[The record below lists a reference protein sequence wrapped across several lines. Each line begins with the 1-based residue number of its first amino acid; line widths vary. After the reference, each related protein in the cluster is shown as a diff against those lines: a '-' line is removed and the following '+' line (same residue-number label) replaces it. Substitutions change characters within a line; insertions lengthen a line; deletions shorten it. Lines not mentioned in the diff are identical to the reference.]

1 MKYLYPILALS
12 LLINA
17 CSSDDSGNNV
27 TINSSSSV
35 IASSA
40 STSAVDYT
48 AGQRMLNLL
57 GKGINLG
64 NAWDSHRNW
73 SDSTDS
79 YEVIADTRLDDYWNN
94 SIEDKYFQIIKDAG
108 FNSIRLPVNWDW
120 TTSEAYPYTLSAER
134 VAGVRE
140 DIQIANSLGMPVII
154 NVHHYERLY
163 SYPTTQAPKFY
174 EIWRQIAEAFKDF
187 SPDSL
192 VFEVLNE
199 SRGNSDKVLN
209 ELIDSVY
216 TIIRSSGGNN
226 ALRTIMINPSEWGH
240 FEAMDDLSKNALWAQ
255 DGNIIIDG
263 HYYDPYSFTHQ
274 GHNSS
279 CGTEWT
285 TGQTSEITAD
295 LKSFISTAKKLFP
308 GANGTSIPL
317 FIGEFGASSACP
329 QVSDSTRAL
338 YTKTVVKIANAL
350 GYKWSYWGF
359 TGVEF
364 DAYDKSTD
372 AWKPEILQAL
382 MQ

>member
-27 TINSSSSV
+27 TTYSSSSV

-48 AGQRMLNLL
+48 AGQEMLNLL
-57 GKGINLG
+57 GDGINLG
-64 NAWDSHRNW
+64 NAWDSHEDW
-73 SDSTDS
+73 YDSTDS

-94 SIEDKYFQIIKDAG
+94 SIEDKYFQIIEDAG
-108 FNSIRLPVNWDW
+108 FNSIELPVNWDW
-120 TTSEAYPYTLSAER
+120 TTSEAYPYTLSAED

-154 NVHHYERLY
+154 NVHDYEDLY
-163 SYPTTQAPKFY
+163 SYPTTQAPDFY
-174 EIWRQIAEAFKDF
+174 EIWDQIAEAFDDF

-199 SRGNSDKVLN
+199 SDGNSDEVLN

-216 TIIRSSGGNN
+216 TIIESSGGNN
-226 ALRTIMINPSEWGH
+226 ALDTIMINPGEWGD
-240 FEAMDDLSKNALWAQ
+240 FEAMDDLSDNALWAQ

-263 HYYDPYSFTHQ
+263 EYYDPYSFTDQ
-274 GHNSS
+274 GENYS

-295 LKSFISTAKKLFP
+295 LESFISTAEDLFP

-329 QVSDSTRAL
+329 QVSDSTEAL
-338 YTKTVVKIANAL
+338 YTDTVVKIANAL
-350 GYKWSYWGF
+350 GYEWSYWGF

-364 DAYDKSTD
+364 DAYDESTD
-372 AWKPEILQAL
+372 AWDPEILQAL
-382 MQ
+382 M